1 MENFTTVGLDLAKSV
16 FQVHGIASDGSV
28 VVRRALRR
36 SQVLDF
42 FRRLQPRLVGLEA
55 RGSAHYWAREVQTL
69 GHSVRMMPPAY
80 VKAYVKRNKT
90 DAADAEAICEA
101 VTRPTM
107 RYVPTKTQGEQA
119 AGMVLKARDLLVRQ
133 RTQSINALRAHLAEL
148 GIVRAAGLVGIV
160 SLAAIVRDEGD
171 IRLPNAARMALEELV
186 EQIETV
192 TARIERLDRQI
203 LAAVRTDGA
212 ARRLTAIP
220 GVGPIIAATVRAV
233 VPDPAGF
240 RTGRD
245 FAAWARAHSSGG
257 KERIG
262 SISKRGN
269 QQLRTLLVAGATS
282 ILKLA
287 RRGLQPSP
295 WIAAIML
302 RRPFKVVAVA
312 LANKI
317 ARIIWAL
324 LVRGDTY
331 RGVKMITSFPADQS
345 ESQARCQS

>member
-1 MENFTTVGLDLAKSV
+1 
-16 FQVHGIASDGSV
+16 
-28 VVRRALRR
+28 
-36 SQVLDF
+36 
-42 FRRLQPRLVGLEA
+42 
-55 RGSAHYWAREVQTL
+55 WAREIQAL
-69 GHSVRMMPPAY
+69 GHTVRLMPPAY
-80 VKAYVKRNKT
+80 VKAYLKRNKT

-107 RYVPTKTQGEQA
+107 RYVQAKTQDEQA
-119 AGMVLKARDLLVRQ
+119 AGMVLKARDLLIRQ
-133 RTQSINALRAHLAEL
+133 RTQAINALRAHLAEL
-148 GIVRAAGLVGIV
+148 GIVRATGLVGII
-160 SLAAIVRDEGD
+160 SLAAIVRDD
-171 IRLPNAARMALEELV
+171 SDLRLPGEARMALEELV

-192 TARIERLDRQI
+192 TARIERLDRNI
-203 LAAVRTDGA
+203 LETVRKDDS

-220 GVGPIIAATVRAV
+220 GVGPIIAATIRAV

-245 FAAWARAHSSGG
+245 FAAWIGLTPRAHSSGG

-287 RRGLQPSP
+287 RRGLQASP
-295 WIAAIML
+295 WIAAMML

-331 RGVKMITSFPADQS
+331 RGVKMIV
-345 ESQARCQS
+345 